1 MGDVR
6 RREFITL
13 LGAAAAWPHPAVAQ
27 GGGSK
32 KVGLLLSGVETDP
45 EARAGVAAF
54 ERTLQELGWSVDRNL
69 HIDARW
75 AGADLER
82 AKVHAAE
89 LVSLSPDVILASNNL
104 MLVALQG
111 VTTTVPIVFVA
122 GSDPVGR
129 GFIKSL
135 ARPGGNI
142 TGFTTFEYAISG
154 KWVETLRE
162 VAPHTVS
169 VGVTT
174 NPQSVDSPKWLSA
187 IQVVSRPLGL
197 LTSAIEIRQENDLE
211 AALQSFAREPNG
223 ALIVPPNPF
232 ASVQRQKLIELTARH
247 RLPTIYPFR
256 FFVTGGGLMS
266 YGIDTTDLFP
276 RGATYVHRILRGQK
290 AADLPVQAP
299 NKFDLAINLKTAKTL
314 GLEIPATLIAR
325 ADEVIE

>member
-1 MGDVR
+1 MR
-6 RREFITL
+6 RRAFITL
-13 LGAAAAWPHPAVAQ
+13 LGGGVAAWPLAARAQ
-27 GGGSK
+27 VGSAK
-32 KVGLLLSGVETDP
+32 RVGLLLSGVETDP
-45 EARAGVAAF
+45 EARVGVEAF
-54 ERTLQELGWSVDRNL
+54 QQTLQELGWSVGRNL
-69 HIDARW
+69 HVDARW

-104 MLVALQG
+104 MLAALQG

-142 TGFTTFEYAISG
+142 TGFTTFEYAIGG
-154 KWVETLRE
+154 KWVEMLNE
-162 VAPHTVS
+162 AAPHTVH
-169 VGVTT
+169 VGIIT
-174 NPQSVDSPKWLSA
+174 NPQSVDSPKWLNA
-187 IQVVSRPLGL
+187 IVAAAKPLGL
-197 LTSAIEIRQENDLE
+197 RVSAIEIRHEDDLE
-211 AALQSFAREPNG
+211 TALRSFAREPNAG
-223 ALIVPPNPF
+223 LIVPPNPF
-232 ASVQRQKLIELTARH
+232 ASVQRQRLIELTSRH

-266 YGIDTTDLFP
+266 YGIDSTDLFP
-276 RGATYVHRILRGQK
+276 RGASYVHRILRGEK

-314 GLEIPATLIAR
+314 GLEIPATLVAR